1 MASDSWG
8 QGWVSGRHWPARRPG
23 QQHPTWLPFSSQGLV
38 APVHRASLPG
48 WPRLV
53 STWGPGVSATD
64 HLLLWVQVAP
74 AVCHQESLGGQPPP
88 LCFNKVSLKSYVSHI
103 TGEDGAL
110 TTSAQMAEEDTSS
123 QSLPFVPFQSLSSP
137 KATSLPTLNIRDHF
151 CLAWNFG
158 SMTSHSAT
166 LGSGFTPLAFH

>member
-1 MASDSWG
+1 MTAGGRGGARVDTG
-8 QGWVSGRHWPARRPG
+8 QPDAQVSSTQLGSLSLLRGWL
-23 QQHPTWLPFSSQGLV
+23 LPSTELFS
-38 APVHRASLPG
+38 RAGPPELSA
-48 WPRLV
+48 
-53 STWGPGVSATD
+53 WGPGVLATD

-74 AVCHQESLGGQPPP
+74 AVCRRASGDSPLP

-123 QSLPFVPFQSLSSP
+123 KSLPFVPFQSLPSP
-137 KATSLPTLNIRDHF
+137 KATSLLTLNIRDHF

-158 SMTSHSAT
+158 SMTSYSVT
-166 LGSGFTPLAFH
+166 LGSGFTPSAFH